1 MTPLSGL
8 KVIDFSKVLAGP
20 LCGQY
25 LGGLGAEVIKVE
37 PVELGDDTRGW
48 TPTAAGESTI
58 FLAVN
63 HNKRS
68 IALDLKTQAGR
79 EVAHRLVQDADIVLQ
94 GFGSGTAQRLGIDR
108 ETLMTLNPR
117 LIYTEISGYGRTG
130 PMGNE
135 PGYDVMLQAFSG
147 MISTLGHPG
156 GDYARASFSPVDIG
170 TAMFGLSGVLAA
182 VIERQRTGK
191 GVYVEL
197 ALLDTALGFMSY
209 MAQTY
214 WHTGQNPQP
223 MGTAHPSMCPYQA
236 FQAKDGP
243 LMLGAG
249 NDAQWRRFCEAAG
262 MPEYA
267 AHPDFATNA
276 RRLANLARTVA
287 LVQEKMLTRTVAEW
301 VSLLSRIKVACSPI
315 HTLGEA
321 LAHPQVAARELL
333 ARTRH
338 PVVGSLQHVG
348 LPVKFQEQ
356 PRAAVRPPPLHGQHT
371 REVLQELGCSADNI
385 AALLDARVVREWRQ
399 EDPKH
404 IEGA

>member
-1 MTPLSGL
+1 MKPLAGL

-20 LCGQY
+20 LCAQY
-25 LGGLGAEVIKVE
+25 LGELGAEVIKVE

-48 TPTAAGESTI
+48 TPTVEGESTI

-68 IALDLKTQAGR
+68 IALDLKTSEGIDIAR
-79 EVAHRLVQDADIVLQ
+79 RLVRDADIALQ
-94 GFGSGTAQRLGIDR
+94 GFGSGSAKRLGIDR
-108 ETLMTLNPR
+108 DTLMALNPK
-117 LIYTEISGYGRTG
+117 LIYCEISGYGRTG

-147 MISTLGHPG
+147 MISTLGHPS

-214 WHTGQNPQP
+214 WHTGKDPQR

-267 AHPDFATNA
+267 SHPDFATNA
-276 RRLANLARTVA
+276 QRLNNLERTVR
-287 LVQEKMLTRTVAEW
+287 LVQEKIASRTVSEW
-301 VSLLSRIKVACSPI
+301 VTLLSRIKVSCSPI
-315 HTLGEA
+315 HTLGQA
-321 LAHPQVAARELL
+321 LIHPQVQARELI
-333 ARTRH
+333 AQTEH
-338 PVVGSLQHVG
+338 PVAGTLKQVG
-348 LPVKFQEQ
+348 LPVKFQDS
-356 PRAAVRPPPLHGQHT
+356 PRTTVCPPPLHGQHT
-371 REVLQELGCSADNI
+371 REVLHELGYDAEQVS
-385 AALLDARVVREWRQ
+385 ALLAASVVKQWNSNE
-399 EDPKH
+399 PKH
-404 IEGA
+404 